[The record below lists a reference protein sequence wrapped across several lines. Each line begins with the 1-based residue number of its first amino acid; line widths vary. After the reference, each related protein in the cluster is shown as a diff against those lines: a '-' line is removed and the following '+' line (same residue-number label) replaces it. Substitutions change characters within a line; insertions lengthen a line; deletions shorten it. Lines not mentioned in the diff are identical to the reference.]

1 MDNVDLWLGN
11 TERKLDVK
19 ARRILI
25 THWVGEAY
33 QRLMGDEYAQT
44 WWRSFEKTGCLIT
57 ADGSEDHKINP
68 EGLPNYVVPP
78 PLPMTTSQEPMECA
92 PPEPAAEPEDI
103 LPEEEP
109 EPTEVDIDTSERVD
123 DPKDRV
129 FDHCMINREIRGY
142 YDGWYI
148 GRITWYN
155 TKLGEYRVLFKNKSE
170 DYITLDDIDGLQII
184 LVD

>member
-1 MDNVDLWLGN
+1 
-11 TERKLDVK
+11 
-19 ARRILI
+19 
-25 THWVGEAY
+25 
-33 QRLMGDEYAQT
+33 
-44 WWRSFEKTGCLIT
+44 
-57 ADGSEDHKINP
+57 
-68 EGLPNYVVPP
+68 
-78 PLPMTTSQEPMECA
+78 MECA

-155 TKLGEYRVLFKNKSE
+155 TKLGEYRVLFKDKSE
-170 DYITLDDIDGLQII
+170 DYITWTTLTDFK
-184 LVD
+184 